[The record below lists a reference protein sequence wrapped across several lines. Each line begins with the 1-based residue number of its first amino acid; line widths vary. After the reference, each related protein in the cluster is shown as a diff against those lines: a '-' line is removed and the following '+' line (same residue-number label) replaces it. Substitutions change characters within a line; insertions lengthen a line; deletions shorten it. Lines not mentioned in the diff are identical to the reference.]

1 MKKRNLILILLAV
14 VLLIG
19 CTTVFIFG
27 EGLHISREQFFSS
40 VIKILDL
47 PEADDS
53 VIKFVDADQIG
64 DEYRGNI
71 AKGVKAGLIYG
82 KNDGTIDP
90 KTEITIAEVDWF
102 LSRIDLTPKTI
113 IKHVSGG
120 TRVIEKEVIK
130 EVEKRVEVPAELI
143 CDLENNVHYFE
154 FDDTNGSYKCLCGE
168 IVNPVGTVQMRM
180 AADVPESPE
189 GYESWI
195 LDEEIT
201 FDKTHATVT
210 GGKEMDVAFNGS
222 FFVKLETGELEPIGF
237 AEILD
242 TYNAVITYD
251 EDGFETSIDPLC
263 SVYYHI
269 DERAEGDRPL
279 IDAMVIVGAEEWVAE
294 ELE

>member
-19 CTTVFIFG
+19 CTTAFIFA

-64 DEYRGNI
+64 EEYRPNI

-120 TRVIEKEVIK
+120 TRVVEKEVIK

-143 CDLENNVHYFE
+143 CDLENDVHYFE
-154 FDDTNGSYKCLCGE
+154 FDDTTGSYKCLCGK
-168 IVNPVGTVQMRM
+168 IANPVGTVQMRM
-180 AADVPESPE
+180 ATDAPASSE
-189 GYESWI
+189 GYEDDWEY
-195 LDEEIT
+195 DEVS
-201 FDKTHATVT
+201 FDKTRASVT
-210 GGKEMDVAFNGS
+210 GMDEMDVAFNGS

-237 AEILD
+237 AEMFD

-269 DERAEGDRPL
+269 DESAEGDRPL
-279 IDAMVIVGAEEWVAE
+279 IDAMVIVGAEEFIYPE
-294 ELE
+294 